1 LSKTRKI
8 ANLCQIASKSRQA
21 YYKALTL
28 YNKQSTEV
36 NSILSKVQYL
46 RRLHPKMGVR
56 KLQYVLSRFHD
67 IDVGR
72 DKLFNLL
79 RDHNLLVKR
88 RRKVRYIP
96 VASNA
101 RSSNKIKEMTI
112 NAPGQVMMSD
122 ITYLK
127 SKARDYYLSL
137 VVDAYSRK
145 IIGFNLSDSLAALH
159 AISAL
164 QQAIEQSGYKYS
176 IHHSDGGVQYTCR
189 EYQKYLAENNISPSM
204 TRPASP
210 QENPI
215 VERING
221 ILKHEYGLKQTF
233 DNYSEMLAKTE
244 LAINIY
250 NNIRPHWALK
260 LNIPN
265 IVHQKKL
272 STNLRT

>member
-1 LSKTRKI
+1 
-8 ANLCQIASKSRQA
+8 
-21 YYKALTL
+21 
-28 YNKQSTEV
+28 
-36 NSILSKVQYL
+36 
-46 RRLHPKMGVR
+46 MGVR